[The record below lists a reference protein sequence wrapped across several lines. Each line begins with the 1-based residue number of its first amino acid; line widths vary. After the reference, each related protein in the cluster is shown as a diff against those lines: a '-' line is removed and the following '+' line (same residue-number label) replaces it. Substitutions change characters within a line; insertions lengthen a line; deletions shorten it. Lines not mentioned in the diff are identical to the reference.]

1 MSVEDPQVTT
11 SETMLAFHAPPLA
24 VIPPVTHDEKIT
36 KKSERRF
43 GIADGFLEG
52 ST

>member
-1 MSVEDPQVTT
+1 MMIPTSVLV
-11 SETMLAFHAPPLA
+11 
-24 VIPPVTHDEKIT
+24 VTHDEKIT